1 MALVTGIAGLFTR
14 CGGLRSR
21 GHGRSSDGPRARCRG
36 PADPQRRCCTVS
48 PTARG
53 TVKLP
58 VGRVMAEAR
67 WTDEHRQTAAEGM
80 GMTSS
85 GGRAATAG
93 HGCVTR
99 RRAALRSADDEH
111 QLEAHVPTAGGRA
124 EVRVV
129 RRTQRCRRRGHGR
142 RHGRAGESA
151 LGLCDG
157 RWWDRRRGAGDRWA
171 RVLPRRKH
179 RSLTITG
186 RCGQCEPRR
195 PCGARRCPS
204 RARRTV
210 GRPCAA
216 RGPLAPD
223 RGRWQGW
230 AAGRPR
236 RR

>member
-1 MALVTGIAGLFTR
+1 MTGDPCSPERCERYVACSRHRRPGRRSTESASDGSPPGFRGRCTRVRRWIRRTAGL
-14 CGGLRSR
+14 G
-21 GHGRSSDGPRARCRG
+21 
-36 PADPQRRCCTVS
+36 
-48 PTARG
+48 
-53 TVKLP
+53 
-58 VGRVMAEAR
+58 GRV
-67 WTDEHRQTAAEGM
+67 T
-80 GMTSS
+80 
-85 GGRAATAG
+85 ATAG

-129 RRTQRCRRRGHGR
+129 RRPQRCRRRGHGR
-142 RHGRAGESA
+142 RHRRAGESA

-157 RWWDRRRGAGDRWA
+157 RWWDRRRGAGERWA
-171 RVLPRRKH
+171 LVLPSEKH

-186 RCGQCEPRR
+186 MCSQCEPRR

-204 RARRTV
+204 RARRTA